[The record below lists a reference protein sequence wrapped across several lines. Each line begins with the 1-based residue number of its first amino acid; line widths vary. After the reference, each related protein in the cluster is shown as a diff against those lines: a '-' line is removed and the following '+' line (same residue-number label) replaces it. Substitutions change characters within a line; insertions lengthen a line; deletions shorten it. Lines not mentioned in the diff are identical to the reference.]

1 MDGVVHFFQ
10 SIPYDQLVIQTMNGI
25 VTGMILALV
34 ASGLT
39 LIFGI
44 MDVVNF
50 AHGELFMLG
59 AYIGVIVVTA
69 TGSFWL
75 ALILAA
81 LVVAILG
88 AAMQIVTL
96 RPLIGRDPL
105 TTILATFGIS
115 LILQNYVLWQF
126 GPVSRKIS
134 EPITAHFNLFYLEY
148 PWYRLLIAALSAL
161 IIGAFWLFL
170 KYGKYG
176 IWIRATTQDRVMA
189 QAMGIPV
196 PWVYTGVFAIG
207 AGLAAAS
214 GVLFA
219 PMAGVSHTMGLDW
232 VLKAFIVVV
241 VGGMGNLGGSIAA
254 AIFISLLESLCLGLG
269 EPLAGGDRLIRRAD
283 PHASVPSHRSVC
295 ADTEMTTAPLDKMRP
310 LSKAGLSHTAIYWIG
325 FCVVMALLIVAPLV
339 LPEFWRRF
347 LTEVLIWG
355 LLAMSSDLLI
365 GYTGMI
371 SFGHSAFFGLG
382 MYGAA
387 AALLL
392 VSPPN
397 LWLAILFGLI
407 GAAIVALFVAYFS
420 TRLRDIYFAITTLI
434 FSQIFYVIIFTWTA
448 VTGGENGLIFTRP
461 HFSIPF
467 IVDVRFTS
475 SIMHWFVLAVV
486 TASYLILRRVTQS
499 PFGMVLQSIR
509 ENEARTRAI
518 GYPVERYKIV
528 SVMLSGLFAG
538 LAGVLYAIQNEFAAP
553 DFVYFITSGDTVIF
567 NVMGGIGTLVG
578 PIVGAGLFQLLREL
592 MSRIFGDQFPYLV
605 PLGFIFIAMIIFLP
619 QGLLGFARRWL
630 NR

>member
-1 MDGVVHFFQ
+1 MDAVVHFFQ

-75 ALILAA
+75 ALVLAA

-88 AAMQIVTL
+88 AAMQIATL

-161 IIGAFWLFL
+161 IIGAFWFFL

-254 AIFISLLESLCLGLG
+254 AIFISLLESY
-269 EPLAGGDRLIRRAD
+269 
-283 PHASVPSHRSVC
+283 ASIWVNPSQAV
-295 ADTEMTTAPLDKMRP
+295 
-310 LSKAGLSHTAIYWIG
+310 
-325 FCVVMALLIVAPLV
+325 IV
-339 LPEFWRRF
+339 
-347 LTEVLIWG
+347 
-355 LLAMSSDLLI
+355 
-365 GYTGMI
+365 
-371 SFGHSAFFGLG
+371 
-382 MYGAA
+382 
-387 AALLL
+387 
-392 VSPPN
+392 
-397 LWLAILFGLI
+397 
-407 GAAIVALFVAYFS
+407 
-420 TRLRDIYFAITTLI
+420 
-434 FSQIFYVIIFTWTA
+434 
-448 VTGGENGLIFTRP
+448 
-461 HFSIPF
+461 
-467 IVDVRFTS
+467 
-475 SIMHWFVLAVV
+475 
-486 TASYLILRRVTQS
+486 
-499 PFGMVLQSIR
+499 
-509 ENEARTRAI
+509 
-518 GYPVERYKIV
+518 
-528 SVMLSGLFAG
+528 
-538 LAGVLYAIQNEFAAP
+538 
-553 DFVYFITSGDTVIF
+553 
-567 NVMGGIGTLVG
+567 
-578 PIVGAGLFQLLREL
+578 
-592 MSRIFGDQFPYLV
+592 
-605 PLGFIFIAMIIFLP
+605 
-619 QGLLGFARRWL
+619 
-630 NR
+630 